1 MQPIRW
7 MISTK
12 RVGRS
17 PAGRVNTYARPR
29 EKIEIESPRP
39 VAREHTC
46 TDVHGLAASPQISMN
61 VPMLRGLTWSS
72 TPWSSR
78 SASSPSSSTC
88 QIRKVAPPT
97 RHHCRDLAEMS
108 ARER

>member
-17 PAGRVNTYARPR
+17 PAGRVNTYAARPR

-46 TDVHGLAASPQISMN
+46 MDERP
-61 VPMLRGLTWSS
+61 LR
-72 TPWSSR
+72 R
-78 SASSPSSSTC
+78 F
-88 QIRKVAPPT
+88 
-97 RHHCRDLAEMS
+97 E
-108 ARER
+108 